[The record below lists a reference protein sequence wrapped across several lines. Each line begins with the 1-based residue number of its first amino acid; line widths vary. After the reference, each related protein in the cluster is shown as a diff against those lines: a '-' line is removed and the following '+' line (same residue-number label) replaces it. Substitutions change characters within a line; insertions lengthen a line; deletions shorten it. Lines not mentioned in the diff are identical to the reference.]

1 MCIVDAQRAGKARK
15 PRCKADCTTKK
26 GATTVS
32 DLKKTLVHSFLDK
45 RDIFALRQ
53 SNQTLLVPFS
63 RGIADSDKAML
74 TDKYGHRYSRDTSL
88 EHASSHMV
96 FTII

>member
-1 MCIVDAQRAGKARK
+1 MHRERERPASQGARQN
-15 PRCKADCTTKK
+15 ALQKK
-26 GATTVS
+26 GATPVS
-32 DLKKTLVHSFLDK
+32 DLKKTLVYSFLDK

-88 EHASSHMV
+88 EQFSSHMV

>member
-1 MCIVDAQRAGKARK
+1 MVDSQRAGKARK

-26 GATTVS
+26 KGATPVS
-32 DLKKTLVHSFLDK
+32 DLKKTLVYSFLDK

-63 RGIADSDKAML
+63 RKIADSDKAML
-74 TDKYGHRYSRDTSL
+74 TDKYGNRYSRDTSL
-88 EHASSHMV
+88 EQFSSHMV